1 MGFYFR
7 RSVNLGP
14 FRVNLSRGGV
24 GWSVGGRGFRTG
36 RSGRGRKYTTISI
49 PGTGVGYRTSPR
61 NGCLLALVVIPL
73 GLAAMSLVALGT
85 LAFWRQPA

>member
-7 RSVNLGP
+7 RSLNLGP

-36 RSGRGRKYTTISI
+36 RSGRGRKYTTVSI
-49 PGTGVGYRTSPR
+49 PGTGMGYRTSSR
-61 NGCLLALVVIPL
+61 GCLLAL
-73 GLAAMSLVALGT
+73 AAVPAAIGGAILWRT
-85 LAFWRQPA
+85 LA

>member
-7 RSVNLGP
+7 KSMSVGP

-36 RSGRGRKYTTISI
+36 ASGRGRRYTTISI
-49 PGTGVGYRTSPR
+49 PGTGMGYRTSAR
-61 NGCLLALVVIPL
+61 NGCLLAL
-73 GLAAMSLVALGT
+73 AAVPVAALGGA
-85 LAFWRQPA
+85 LLWRTFA

>member
-7 RSVNLGP
+7 RSMNLGP

-36 RSGRGRKYTTISI
+36 RSGRGRRYSTISI
-49 PGTGVGYRTSPR
+49 PGTGLGYRTSSR
-61 NGCLLALVVIPL
+61 NGCLLVI
-73 GLAAMSLVALGT
+73 LVAPVAVLFALSAATLLWRT
-85 LAFWRQPA
+85 LA

>member
-85 LAFWRQPA
+85 FAFWRHTA

>member
-24 GWSVGGRGFRTG
+24 GWSVGGRGLRTG
-36 RSGRGRKYTTISI
+36 SSARGRRYTTISI
-49 PGTGVGYRTSPR
+49 PGTGVGYRSSR
-61 NGCLLALVVIPL
+61 GCLFA
-73 GLAAMSLVALGT
+73 LAAVPMVAVVAVGAFTAWTAWRL
-85 LAFWRQPA
+85 LA

>member
-7 RSVNLGP
+7 RSMNLGP

-36 RSGRGRKYTTISI
+36 RSGRGRRYSTISI
-49 PGTGVGYRTSPR
+49 PGTGLGYRTSSR
-61 NGCLLALVVIPL
+61 NGCLLVILVAPVAVL
-73 GLAAMSLVALGT
+73 FALAAATLLWRT
-85 LAFWRQPA
+85 LA